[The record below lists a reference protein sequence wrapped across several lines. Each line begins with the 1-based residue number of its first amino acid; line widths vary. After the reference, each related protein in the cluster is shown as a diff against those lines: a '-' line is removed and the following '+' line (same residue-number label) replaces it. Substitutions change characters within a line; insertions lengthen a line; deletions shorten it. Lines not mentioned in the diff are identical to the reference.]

1 MKRIFLLLVLLLGF
15 INIICPSK
23 VNAYPSNAMVK
34 VGIMDQKFTTVE
46 KTEVTIYST
55 TELVLSDTK
64 TKSELA
70 RIPQGANL
78 KISKADDGKYYL
90 YYIDPS
96 TEIEMEASVDDDFVI
111 TAPNGVLGIKDLIRG
126 GKPAMYRG
134 EFRIVSVPN
143 KPNKFYLIN
152 CLDVEYYL
160 KGVVPCE
167 MPVGF
172 GLEALKSQAVAARVY
187 SLTPRTKMSRA
198 YDVVDSVASQVYN
211 GYNRESEISNEAIDK
226 THGLVALSNDEM
238 IIAVFSSTAGG
249 YTESYSN
256 TFSDPITKQFP
267 SPPKKDLVA
276 TPDLPDIKPLNNE
289 EDAYKFYSTKP
300 QSYDVHSPLY
310 RWTRTWTRSEL
321 QNVLKTT
328 LVVQS
333 KTGFVEPKLTKSE
346 DFGNLKDIKV
356 TKRGNSGKIISMD
369 IVTDKNTF
377 TVKKELVIRRTFQ
390 KNGKALPSA
399 NVVFRGL
406 NNGNN
411 NNNTADKKADDN
423 NKDNTAANNSKQS
436 AKPAN
441 TTTNNDIITAYGGGF
456 GHGCGLSQFGARY
469 MAQDCHLPFDTILSH
484 YYKGIVLGTKP
495 IEIGKSAKNV
505 CFYQPFKKAT
515 LVIPNSTGLKQLLLN
530 INGQD
535 VCYKFSG
542 SGRIEN
548 DISKYIKQNEVN
560 VIKYNPANQPK
571 NHRTLSAE
579 EHKIEMYVKV
589 SR

>member
-1 MKRIFLLLVLLLGF
+1 MKRFFTVLILCLSFISIF
-15 INIICPSK
+15 CPTK
-23 VNAYPSNAMVK
+23 VEAYPSNAMVK

-46 KTEVTIYST
+46 KSEVTIYST
-55 TELVLSDTK
+55 TELVLSDLK

-78 KISKADDGKYYL
+78 KISKSDGKYNL

-96 TEIEMEASVDDDFVI
+96 TEIEMEASVEDDFII

-126 GKPAMYRG
+126 GKPAQYRG
-134 EFRIVSVPN
+134 EFRIVSAPN
-143 KPNKFYLIN
+143 KPDKFYLIN

-172 GLEALKSQAVAARVY
+172 GLEALKAQAVAARVY
-187 SLTPRTKMSRA
+187 SLTPRTKMARA

-226 THGLVALSNDEM
+226 THGLVALYNDEM
-238 IIAVFSSTAGG
+238 IVAVFSSTAGG

-267 SPPKKDLVA
+267 APPKKYLVA
-276 TPDLPDIKPLNNE
+276 TPDIPDIKPLNNE

-310 RWTRTWTRSEL
+310 RWTRTWTKSEL
-321 QNVLKTT
+321 QNVLKST

-333 KTGFVEPKLTKSE
+333 KTGFVEPKLTKSD

-356 TKRGNSGKIISMD
+356 TKRGDSGKIISMD
-369 IVTDKNTF
+369 IITDKNTF
-377 TVKKELVIRRTFQ
+377 TVKKELIIRRVFQ
-390 KNGKALPSA
+390 KNGKPLPSA
-399 NVVFRGL
+399 NVVFKGL
-406 NNGNN
+406 NGNSTAQTGDKN
-411 NNNTADKKADDN
+411 TNDKNTATV
-423 NKDNTAANNSKQS
+423 NKQA
-436 AKPAN
+436 AKPAVDV
-441 TTTNNDIITAYGGGF
+441 TITAYGGGF

-469 MAQDCHLPFDTILSH
+469 MAQDCHMTFDTILSH

-495 IEIGKSAKNV
+495 VEIGKSPKNI
-505 CFYQPFKKAT
+505 CFYQPFKKAV
-515 LVIPNSTGLKQLLLN
+515 LVIPNSVGLKQLLLN
-530 INGQD
+530 INDED
-535 VCYKFSG
+535 VCFKFDG
-542 SGRIEN
+542 AGRIET
-548 DISKYIKQNEVN
+548 DISKYIKQNGMN
-560 VIKYNPANQPK
+560 VIKYNPSAQPK
-571 NHRTLSAE
+571 NHRSLPYE
-579 EHKIEMYVKV
+579 EHKNILYVKTGN
-589 SR
+589 